1 MYLADH
7 CTVPVNVAGLPGMN
21 IPYSLDSNGMPIGVQ
36 LIGNYFEE
44 EKIFRAAYT
53 LEQNVNFREKYKPEF
68 KK

>member
-1 MYLADH
+1 MYLADI
-7 CTVPVNVAGLPGMN
+7 CTVPVNIAGLPGMN
-21 IPYSLDSNGMPIGVQ
+21 IPYTINSEGMPIGVQ

-53 LEQNVNFREKYKPEF
+53 LEQNVKFREKYKPEF

>member
-1 MYLADH
+1 
-7 CTVPVNVAGLPGMN
+7 MN
-21 IPYSLDSNGMPIGVQ
+21 IPYTINSEGMPIGVQ

-53 LEQNVNFREKYKPEF
+53 LEQNVKFREKYKPEF